1 MLQTRLSV
9 LAPFRHGDFR
19 TLWTATL
26 ASNLGGL
33 IQAVGAGWVMTM
45 ISDSSSMVALVQAST
60 TLPIMLFSLV
70 GGALADSFDRRRIML
85 VAQAMMMAVSVALAV
100 CAFNGLLTPWLLLT
114 FTFLIGCGTALH
126 NPSWQASMGDLVPRA
141 DLPSAV
147 ALNSMGFNLMRSV
160 GPAVGG
166 VIVAV
171 AGGAFAFAINAL
183 SYLPLIA
190 ALARWKHKETPNTL
204 PREEFVSAIGAGM
217 RYVLM
222 TPNLLRVLL
231 RGLVF
236 GFAAIVV
243 LALLP
248 LVVRDLVGGGALTYG
263 VMLGCFGMGA
273 IAGALANARLRERFS
288 TENIVRGAFLVF
300 ASGVV
305 GLALSKSVW
314 LSCLFLLPAGA
325 CWVLALSLFNTSMQL
340 STPRWVVG
348 RSLSLYQTATF
359 GGMAVGSW
367 IWGSVAEAAGPS
379 LALLYATGVLVA
391 GALVGVRF
399 RLAEFGALDLNP
411 LNQFREPELRLVVKP
426 QSGPIMVMV
435 DYEVDHSNIPD
446 FLAAMTDRR
455 RIRLRDG
462 AQQWVLLRDLENPD
476 IWTESYHVPTWVDYV
491 RHNMRRTQSDAA
503 VNERLQALHRGAE
516 RPRVHRMLEYRA
528 VPTIDNAALKDQFH
542 TH

>member
-1 MLQTRLSV
+1 MLQARLSV
-9 LAPFRHGDFR
+9 LAPFQHGDFR
-19 TLWTATL
+19 SLWIATL

-60 TLPIMLFSLV
+60 TLPIMLFSLA

-85 VAQAMMMAVSVALAV
+85 VAQGMMMAVSIALAV
-100 CAFNGLLTPWLLLT
+100 CAFNGLLTPWLLLA

-171 AGGAFAFAINAL
+171 AGGAFAFAINAC
-183 SYLPLIA
+183 SYLPLIT
-190 ALARWKHKETPNTL
+190 ALARWKYRETPNTL

-222 TPNLLRVLL
+222 TPNLLRVLF

-248 LVVRDLVGGGALTYG
+248 LVARDLVGGGAFTYG
-263 VMLGCFGMGA
+263 VMLGCFGLGA
-273 IAGALANARLRERFS
+273 IGGALANARLRERFS
-288 TENIVRGAFLVF
+288 TEHIVRGAFLIF

-305 GLALSKSVW
+305 GLALSESVW

-359 GGMAVGSW
+359 GGMAIGSW
-367 IWGSVAEAAGPS
+367 CWGSVAEAYGPAQ
-379 LALLYATGVLVA
+379 ALLCATAVLAA

-399 RLAEFGALDLNP
+399 RLAEFGSQDLNP

-426 QSGPIMVMV
+426 QSGPIMVMI
-435 DYEVDHSNIPD
+435 DYEVEHPNIPD

-462 AQQWVLLRDLENPD
+462 AQQWALLRDLENPD

-503 VNERLQALHRGAE
+503 VNERLLTLHRGTA
-516 RPRVHRMLEYRA
+516 RPRVHRMLEYRV
-528 VPTIDNAALKDQFH
+528 VPTIDNTALKDQFH

>member
-1 MLQTRLSV
+1 MQTRLSV

-19 TLWTATL
+19 NLWTATL

-85 VAQAMMMAVSVALAV
+85 IAQATMMAVSIALAV
-100 CAFNGLLTPWLLLT
+100 CAFSGLLTPWLLLT

-171 AGGAFAFAINAL
+171 AGGAFAFAINAC

-190 ALARWKHKETPNTL
+190 ALARWKHRETPDTL

-222 TPNLLRVLL
+222 TPNLLRVMA

-263 VMLGCFGMGA
+263 LMLGCFGLGA
-273 IAGALANARLRERFS
+273 IGGALANARLRERFS
-288 TENIVRGAFLVF
+288 TEHIVRWAFVMF
-300 ASGVV
+300 ALSVV

-314 LSCLFLLPAGA
+314 LGCLFLLPAGA

-359 GGMAVGSW
+359 GGMAIGSW
-367 IWGSVAEAAGPS
+367 VWGAVAEFYGPAQ
-379 LALLYATGVLVA
+379 ALLYATVVLVA
-391 GALVGVRF
+391 GALMGLRF
-399 RLAEFGALDLNP
+399 GLAEFGSLDLNP

-426 QSGPIMVMV
+426 QSGPIMVMI
-435 DYEVDHSNIPD
+435 DYEVDRSNVPD
-446 FLAAMTDRR
+446 FLAAMADRR

-462 AQQWVLLRDLENPD
+462 AQQWALLRDLENPD
-476 IWTESYHVPTWVDYV
+476 VWTESYHVPTWVDYV
-491 RHNMRRTQSDAA
+491 RHNMRRTQADAA
-503 VNERLQALHRGAE
+503 VAERLQALHRGEE
-516 RPRVHRMLEYRA
+516 RPRVHRMLEYHV
-528 VPTIDNAALKDQFH
+528 VPAFDDTPLKDQFH